1 MRQRK
6 PLSMLQI
13 GLLFV
18 CWIILLVI
26 VLTSASRI
34 DGPVIL
40 SILIS
45 GALVLIPLYKQFKKG

>member
-45 GALVLIPLYKQFKKG
+45 GALVLIPLYKQFKKR